1 MEKSRATTPGRP
13 PAWNGKPARLR
24 RRTISITFQLSPK
37 TRMPTEK
44 MRRFPLSTSQTTT
57 TEHHPALAHQF
68 DSMEQQQDAST
79 FGMWV
84 FLLTEIMMFGG
95 LFTAYLIYRIKYYH
109 AFVAGSTSISVSWG
123 FANTLVL
130 IGSSFTMAMAVWSA
144 QTGRRKGQVWFLI
157 GTMILGA
164 AFLGVKAKEY
174 YDKYDECHIPGHVIG
189 KGFNTWGGCSSTDP
203 KLGNIADEIR
213 EKNPSEPETSAVQT
227 AKQTE
232 IFFSFYFAMTGLHA
246 FHMVIGL
253 GLLTWLLLRAKRGE
267 FGPSY
272 YTPVE
277 LGGLY
282 WHFVDIVWIFLFP
295 LLYLI
300 SRHQHGA

>member
-1 MEKSRATTPGRP
+1 ME
-13 PAWNGKPARLR
+13 LR
-24 RRTISITFQLSPK
+24 RRSPL
-37 TRMPTEK
+37 P
-44 MRRFPLSTSQTTT
+44 TSQTTPAGQAGQSTT
-57 TEHHPALAHQF
+57 TEHHPALVHQF
-68 DSMEQQQDAST
+68 DDMEQQKEAST

-95 LFTAYLIYRIKYYH
+95 LFAAYLIYRLKYYD

-130 IGSSFTMAMAVWSA
+130 IGSSFTMAMGVWYA
-144 QTGRRKGQVWFLI
+144 QKGNRTLQMWFI
-157 GTMILGA
+157 IATMFLGA
-164 AFLGVKAKEY
+164 VFLGVKAKEY

-189 KGFNTWGGCSSTDP
+189 KGFNAWGGCDP
-203 KLGNIADEIR
+203 NDPHKGNIAEEIQER
-213 EKNPSEPETSAVQT
+213 ARKAGQEIPESVALQI
-227 AKQTE
+227 AQQTE

-246 FHMVIGL
+246 FHMIIGL
-253 GLLTWLLLRAKRGE
+253 GLLTWLLLRARRGE
-267 FGPSY
+267 FGPDY

-300 SRHQHGA
+300 SRHPGAH

>member
-1 MEKSRATTPGRP
+1 M
-13 PAWNGKPARLR
+13 
-24 RRTISITFQLSPK
+24 
-37 TRMPTEK
+37 
-44 MRRFPLSTSQTTT
+44 STSQTTT
-57 TEHHPALAHQF
+57 GEHHPALAHQF

-95 LFTAYLIYRIKYYH
+95 LFTAYLIYRIKYYP

-130 IGSSFTMAMAVWSA
+130 IGSSFTMAMAVWAA
-144 QTGRRKGQVWFLI
+144 QTGRRRGQVWFLI
-157 GTMILGA
+157 GTMILGS

-174 YDKYDECHIPGHVIG
+174 YDKWDECHIPGHIIG
-189 KGFNTWGGCSSTDP
+189 KGFNTWGGCSAENP

-213 EKNPSEPETSAVQT
+213 EKTPSEPETSAVQT

-246 FHMVIGL
+246 FHMIIGL
-253 GLLTWLLLRAKRGE
+253 GLLTWLLLRANRGE
-267 FGPSY
+267 FTGQY
-272 YTPVE
+272 FTPME

-300 SRHQHGA
+300 SRHKGGA

>member
-1 MEKSRATTPGRP
+1 
-13 PAWNGKPARLR
+13 
-24 RRTISITFQLSPK
+24 
-37 TRMPTEK
+37 
-44 MRRFPLSTSQTTT
+44 
-57 TEHHPALAHQF
+57 
-68 DSMEQQQDAST
+68 MEQQKEAST

-95 LFTAYLIYRIKYYH
+95 LFAAYLIYRLKFYD

-130 IGSSFTMAMAVWSA
+130 LGSSFTMAMAVWAA
-144 QTGRRKGQVWFLI
+144 QKGIRKQQIMWLI
-157 GTMILGA
+157 LTMILGA

-174 YDKYDECHIPGHVIG
+174 YDKYEECHIPGNFIG
-189 KGFNTWGGCSSTDP
+189 KPFNATGGPGCE
-203 KLGNIADEIR
+203 KGNIAAEMQQRAR
-213 EKNPSEPETSAVQT
+213 ETNEKIEREGKAKGWDAEKIEKSKVEVPSDAFAAQT
-227 AKQTE
+227 TKQTQ

-253 GLLTWLLLRAKRGE
+253 GLLTWLTLRASRGE
-267 FGPSY
+267 FDGRY
-272 YTPVE
+272 YTPME

-300 SRHQHGA
+300 SRHSGAH

>member
-1 MEKSRATTPGRP
+1 MR
-13 PAWNGKPARLR
+13 
-24 RRTISITFQLSPK
+24 
-37 TRMPTEK
+37 TEK
-44 MRRFPLSTSQTTT
+44 MWWSPLSNSQTTA
-57 TEHHPALAHQF
+57 EHHPALAHQI
-68 DSMEQQQDAST
+68 DSMEQQHEAST

-95 LFTAYLIYRIKYYH
+95 LFTAYLIYRIKYYD

-130 IGSSFTMAMAVWSA
+130 IGSSFTMAMAVWAA
-144 QTGRRKGQVWFLI
+144 QKGYRKSQVWFLL
-157 GTMILGA
+157 GTMVLGA

-174 YDKYDECHIPGHVIG
+174 YDKWDECHIPGIGSQVIG
-189 KGFNTWGGCSSTDP
+189 KPFNTWGGCSATD
-203 KLGNIADEIR
+203 KDLGNIAKEVIER
-213 EKNPSEPETSAVQT
+213 AEKSHVEVSPAA
-227 AKQTE
+227 AKQIAERTE

-253 GLLTWLLLRAKRGE
+253 GLLAWLLLRAKRGE
-267 FGPSY
+267 FSPQY
-272 YTPVE
+272 FTPVE

-300 SRHQHGA
+300 SRHQHGV

>member
-1 MEKSRATTPGRP
+1 LP
-13 PAWNGKPARLR
+13 
-24 RRTISITFQLSPK
+24 QL
-37 TRMPTEK
+37 PTSE
-44 MRRFPLSTSQTTT
+44 TTT
-57 TEHHPALAHQF
+57 SEHHPALVHHF
-68 DSMEQQQDAST
+68 DDMEQQKEAST

-95 LFTAYLIYRIKYYH
+95 LFTAYLIYRIKFYP

-130 IGSSFTMAMAVWSA
+130 LGSSFTMAMAVYAA
-144 QTGRRKGQVWFLI
+144 QKGVRKWQVIWLI
-157 GTMILGA
+157 LTMILGS
-164 AFLGVKAKEY
+164 AFLGIKAKEY

-189 KGFNTWGGCSSTDP
+189 KNFNTWGGCEVNNP
-203 KLGNIADEIR
+203 KLGNIAEEVQERARKAQEEALKEDPKAKIEV
-213 EKNPSEPETSAVQT
+213 PSDVAARQT
-227 AKQTE
+227 AKDTE

-246 FHMVIGL
+246 FHMIIGL
-253 GLLTWLLLRAKRGE
+253 GLLSWLLVRAYKGQFTGE
-267 FGPSY
+267 Y

-300 SRHQHGA
+300 SRHSGAH

>member
-1 MEKSRATTPGRP
+1 M
-13 PAWNGKPARLR
+13 
-24 RRTISITFQLSPK
+24 
-37 TRMPTEK
+37 
-44 MRRFPLSTSQTTT
+44 STSQTTT
-57 TEHHPALAHQF
+57 TDHHPALAHQF

-95 LFTAYLIYRIKYYH
+95 LFTAYLIYRLKYYP

-130 IGSSFTMAMAVWSA
+130 IGSSFTMAMAVWAA
-144 QTGRRKGQVWFLI
+144 QNGRRKAQVWFLI

-174 YDKYDECHIPGHVIG
+174 YDKWDECHIPGHVIG
-189 KGFNTWGGCSSTDP
+189 KGFNTWGGCSATDS

-213 EKNPSEPETSAVQT
+213 TKRGIQT
-227 AKQTE
+227 IRKSLLYRRPKQTE

-246 FHMVIGL
+246 FHMIIGL
-253 GLLTWLLLRAKRGE
+253 GLLSWLLLRANRGE
-267 FGPSY
+267 FGAAILHADG
-272 YTPVE
+272 TGRPV
-277 LGGLY
+277 LALCRYCLDFPVPVAVSDKPASARGLRTLRIE
-282 WHFVDIVWIFLFP
+282 HV
-295 LLYLI
+295 
-300 SRHQHGA
+300 

>member
-1 MEKSRATTPGRP
+1 
-13 PAWNGKPARLR
+13 
-24 RRTISITFQLSPK
+24 
-37 TRMPTEK
+37 
-44 MRRFPLSTSQTTT
+44 LSTSQTTSQQTTT
-57 TEHHPALAHQF
+57 TEHHPALSHQF

-95 LFTAYLIYRIKYYH
+95 LFTAYLIYRIKYYP

-144 QTGRRKGQVWFLI
+144 QTGRRKGQIWFLI
-157 GTMILGA
+157 GTMILGS

-189 KGFNTWGGCSSTDP
+189 KGFNAWGGCSASD
-203 KLGNIADEIR
+203 KSLGNIAEEIIER
-213 EKNPSEPETSAVQT
+213 AKKNHEEIPEVAAQQT
-227 AKQTE
+227 AQQTE

-300 SRHQHGA
+300 SRHPHGA

>member
-1 MEKSRATTPGRP
+1 LSISQTTP
-13 PAWNGKPARLR
+13 A
-24 RRTISITFQLSPK
+24 
-37 TRMPTEK
+37 
-44 MRRFPLSTSQTTT
+44 SQTTT
-57 TEHHPALAHQF
+57 TEHHPALVHQF
-68 DSMEQQQDAST
+68 DDMEQQREAST

-95 LFTAYLIYRIKYYH
+95 LFAAYLIYRLKYYP
-109 AFVAGSTSISVSWG
+109 AFVAGSTSIDVSWG

-130 IGSSFTMAMAVWSA
+130 IGSSFTMAMAVWAA
-144 QTGRRKGQVWFLI
+144 QKGNRRGQIWFLI

-174 YDKYDECHIPGHVIG
+174 KDKFEECHIPGHIIG
-189 KGFNTWGGCSSTDP
+189 KGFNAWGGCDVNNK
-203 KLGNIADEIR
+203 KLGNIAEEIQDRARRSGDEA
-213 EKNPSEPETSAVQT
+213 PSEASAEQT
-227 AKQTE
+227 AKQSE

-253 GLLTWLLLRAKRGE
+253 GLLTWLLLRAARGQ
-267 FGPSY
+267 FGPEY

-300 SRHQHGA
+300 SRHQH

>member
-1 MEKSRATTPGRP
+1 M
-13 PAWNGKPARLR
+13 
-24 RRTISITFQLSPK
+24 
-37 TRMPTEK
+37 
-44 MRRFPLSTSQTTT
+44 STSQTTT

-95 LFTAYLIYRIKYYH
+95 LFTAYLIYRIKYYP

-144 QTGRRKGQVWFLI
+144 QTGRRKGQIWFLI

-174 YDKYDECHIPGHVIG
+174 YDKWDECHIPGHIIG
-189 KGFNTWGGCSSTDP
+189 KGFNTWGGCSADN
-203 KLGNIADEIR
+203 KGLGNIAQEIIER
-213 EKNPSEPETSAVQT
+213 AEKDHEEMSPVAAQQT
-227 AKQTE
+227 AQQTE

-253 GLLTWLLLRAKRGE
+253 GLLTWLLLRARRGE
-267 FGPSY
+267 FTSAY
-272 YTPVE
+272 YTPME

-300 SRHQHGA
+300 SRHAHGI

>member
-1 MEKSRATTPGRP
+1 M
-13 PAWNGKPARLR
+13 
-24 RRTISITFQLSPK
+24 ITEQ
-37 TRMPTEK
+37 
-44 MRRFPLSTSQTTT
+44 RRFPVATSQTTT
-57 TEHHPALAHQF
+57 PEHHPALVHHF
-68 DSMEQQQDAST
+68 DDMEQQKEAST

-95 LFTAYLIYRIKYYH
+95 LFTAYLIYRRKFYL
-109 AFVAGSTSISVSWG
+109 AFVAGSTSISISWG

-130 IGSSFTMAMAVWSA
+130 IASSLTMAMAVWAA
-144 QTGRRKGQVWFLI
+144 QKGFRRAQVWFLI

-174 YDKYDECHIPGHVIG
+174 YDKYDECHIPGHIIG
-189 KGFNTWGGCSSTDP
+189 KDFNTWGGCNVNNK
-203 KLGNIADEIR
+203 KLGNITEEIR
-213 EKNPSEPETSAVQT
+213 EHDPSVPEASAVQT

-253 GLLTWLLLRAKRGE
+253 GLLTWLTMRASRGQ
-267 FGPSY
+267 FGPEY
-272 YTPVE
+272 YTPME

-300 SRHQHGA
+300 SRHQH

>member
-1 MEKSRATTPGRP
+1 
-13 PAWNGKPARLR
+13 
-24 RRTISITFQLSPK
+24 
-37 TRMPTEK
+37 
-44 MRRFPLSTSQTTT
+44 LSTSQTTT

-68 DSMEQQQDAST
+68 DSMEQQQEAST

-84 FLLTEIMMFGG
+84 FLLTELMMFGG
-95 LFTAYLIYRIKYYH
+95 LFTAYLIYRLKYYP
-109 AFVAGSTSISVSWG
+109 AFVAGSTSISVGWG

-130 IGSSFTMAMAVWSA
+130 IGSSFTMAMAVWAA
-144 QTGRRKGQVWFLI
+144 QKGYRRSQVWFLI
-157 GTMILGA
+157 GTMVLGS

-174 YDKYDECHIPGHVIG
+174 YDKWDECHIPGIGNQVIG
-189 KGFNTWGGCSSTDP
+189 KPFNAWGGCSAKDKS
-203 KLGNIADEIR
+203 LGNIAEEIR
-213 EKNPSEPETSAVQT
+213 DPKHHGNPNIPEVDAEQT
-227 AKQTE
+227 AKRTE

-253 GLLTWLLLRAKRGE
+253 GLLGWLLLRASSGE
-267 FGPSY
+267 FGPAY
-272 YTPVE
+272 YTPIE

-300 SRHQHGA
+300 SRHQHGV

>member
-1 MEKSRATTPGRP
+1 MR
-13 PAWNGKPARLR
+13 
-24 RRTISITFQLSPK
+24 
-37 TRMPTEK
+37 TEK
-44 MRRFPLSTSQTTT
+44 MRRSPLSTSQTTT

-68 DSMEQQQDAST
+68 DSMEQQQEAST

-95 LFTAYLIYRIKYYH
+95 LFTAYLIYRLKYYP

-130 IGSSFTMAMAVWSA
+130 IGSSFTMAMAVWAA
-144 QTGRRKGQVWFLI
+144 QKGYRKSQVWFLI
-157 GTMILGA
+157 GTMVLGT

-174 YDKYDECHIPGHVIG
+174 YDKWDECHIPGIGNQVIG
-189 KGFNTWGGCSSTDP
+189 KPFNAWGGCSIKDTS
-203 KLGNIADEIR
+203 LGNIAEEIR
-213 EKNPSEPETSAVQT
+213 DPNKHGNPNIPEVAAEQT
-227 AKQTE
+227 AKRTE

-253 GLLTWLLLRAKRGE
+253 GLLAWLLLRAKSGE

-272 YTPVE
+272 YTPIE

-300 SRHQHGA
+300 SRHQHGV